1 MQVELLFLN
10 GESLVVDLAA
20 GLEEAKV
27 KAAQVL
33 ETAPQAVSINAGG
46 QVLTQHLLSQLAK
59 NQSVESCSS
68 CYAVVDQD
76 RLQMVEVLKDLEEGL
91 QDLRRQSEVV
101 REMRAA
107 WKLRELELPCLQDS
121 SCDRCIRAAERS
133 LKEDVLS
140 VQEEKALVLRISK
153 LQRLKSEETALLE
166 AHRKRSGMDFE
177 LHRKLLEE
185 RKHLRHDLQSEI
197 QDIIDVRVDSFPQPA
212 DEPEY
217 CTPEWVEKHI
227 IRPQMALGSFDDE
240 TLRQFCPRLERRNV
254 FRASKARKS
263 AGNGSEKSADGHTG
277 PQEPQEPAPRVT
289 VGKVRSR
296 NPGRPGRPGRKE
308 RRRSRLDQIRNELE
322 MELC

>member
-76 RLQMVEVLKDLEEGL
+76 RLQMVEVLKDLEEDL

-133 LKEDVLS
+133 LKEMG
-140 VQEEKALVLRISK
+140 I
-153 LQRLKSEETALLE
+153 
-166 AHRKRSGMDFE
+166 
-177 LHRKLLEE
+177 
-185 RKHLRHDLQSEI
+185 
-197 QDIIDVRVDSFPQPA
+197 
-212 DEPEY
+212 
-217 CTPEWVEKHI
+217 
-227 IRPQMALGSFDDE
+227 
-240 TLRQFCPRLERRNV
+240 
-254 FRASKARKS
+254 
-263 AGNGSEKSADGHTG
+263 
-277 PQEPQEPAPRVT
+277 
-289 VGKVRSR
+289 
-296 NPGRPGRPGRKE
+296 
-308 RRRSRLDQIRNELE
+308 
-322 MELC
+322 